1 MEPVRSDCWE
11 FHHVA
16 TVAPATVSGPQ
27 SGGAGCGHNPSPMF
41 TCTGKSLGY
50 QGGVTLIILATGLAL
65 AGTATPRWLILT
77 SQAGDVA
84 AKGLWMTCA
93 DLSLQNCSTIALK
106 DFAGFEKWTQII
118 VMMADLAFVC
128 SSWRA
133 LNGGIEGWVDGVL
146 SFIGAVIYAVNTKR
160 LDDTAYGFGFF
171 LVAAAAIV
179 GVAGGLVVANQNW
192 TEWIKDQ
199 SLSSEVN
206 HRGALTEFNM
216 SRLQKMNSIK
226 PKAPS
231 RTSYLLLSRHPPFL
245 FSPSHASRVVLATVV
260 GSIGLGA
267 PGWFIARSDISELL
281 TGLWQAQLTF
291 ESVKDRHS
299 VLSFIGAVIYAVNT
313 KRLDDTAYGFGFFLV
328 AAAAIVGVAGG
339 LVVAN
344 QNWTEWIKDQS
355 LSSEVNHGGALAE
368 FNISRLQK
376 MNSIKPNKVY
386 ILGYAGIVLATVV
399 GSIGLGAPGWFIA
412 SPQTGVEAFA
422 ARRRTPLSSAQWAA
436 CLLLTAR
443 AHGSTRSPCIDLLL
457 TTVLYT
463 PCLLTAHKCDNFG
476 QENGIFGS
484 TYLRCRQKTN
494 THPAVAVV

>member
-133 LNGGIEGWVDGVL
+133 LKYDNSVT
-146 SFIGAVIYAVNTKR
+146 FPK
-160 LDDTAYGFGFF
+160 TA
-171 LVAAAAIV
+171 
-179 GVAGGLVVANQNW
+179 
-192 TEWIKDQ
+192 
-199 SLSSEVN
+199 
-206 HRGALTEFNM
+206 
-216 SRLQKMNSIK
+216 
-226 PKAPS
+226 
-231 RTSYLLLSRHPPFL
+231 
-245 FSPSHASRVVLATVV
+245 
-260 GSIGLGA
+260 
-267 PGWFIARSDISELL
+267 ELL
-281 TGLWQAQLTF
+281 AFYGG
-291 ESVKDRHS
+291 

-376 MNSIKPNKVY
+376 MNSIKPK
-386 ILGYAGIVLATVV
+386 
-399 GSIGLGAPGWFIA
+399 
-412 SPQTGVEAFA
+412 
-422 ARRRTPLSSAQWAA
+422 
-436 CLLLTAR
+436 
-443 AHGSTRSPCIDLLL
+443 
-457 TTVLYT
+457 
-463 PCLLTAHKCDNFG
+463 
-476 QENGIFGS
+476 
-484 TYLRCRQKTN
+484 
-494 THPAVAVV
+494 